1 MDYKNHGRSLELF
14 FINGRPDGMLTAE
27 VFGWTGHIL
36 SAPRTQI
43 GEALKRPAST
53 YTGVYVLIGETE
65 DGPKLYVGE
74 GENISQRIKSHDTN
88 KDWWT
93 SAILITS
100 AANNINKAHVKYLE
114 SRLVEEANKV
124 GHSIVDNGNAPTKPS
139 LSEAAQANMESFLQ
153 NILMVM
159 PAIGIDSFLQKSR
172 PKVETTKPHA
182 HDTTDA
188 VFEINSKQIGLRA
201 EAVLKDGE
209 FIVKEGSQARAE
221 WQNEKTH
228 RSYPKLFY
236 KLIDSGILPLHGE
249 FRVFQSDYAFASPS
263 AAAAMIFGR
272 NSNGQKSWKLKGTR
286 KTYKQW
292 EAAEIEKLN

>member
-36 SAPRTQI
+36 SAPRTQL
-43 GEALKRPAST
+43 GDALKRPAST

-74 GENISQRIKSHDTN
+74 GEDISQRIKSHDTN

-100 AANNINKAHVKYLE
+100 AANNLNKAHVKYLE
-114 SRLVEEANKV
+114 SRLVELANNV
-124 GHSIVDNGNAPTKPS
+124 GLSSVDNGNAPSRPS
-139 LSEAAQANMESFLQ
+139 LSEASQANMESFLS

-159 PAIGIDSFLQKSR
+159 PAIGINAFLQKSR
-172 PKVETTKPHA
+172 PKLLEAQKNDTRTTET
-182 HDTTDA
+182 
-188 VFEINSKQIGLRA
+188 VFVIKSSRLGLEA
-201 EAVLKDGE
+201 EAILQNGE
-209 FIVKEGSQARAE
+209 FVVKSGSIARKS
-221 WQNEKTH
+221 WQSDPNHGYAPLFK
-228 RSYPKLFY
+228 KLVDN
-236 KLIDSGILPLHGE
+236 KILADRGE
-249 FRVFQSDYAFASPS
+249 FRVFETDYAFASPS
-263 AAAAMIFGR
+263 ASAAIIFGR
-272 NSNGQKSWKLKGTR
+272 PTNGLTDWKLKGSK

-292 EAAEIEKLN
+292 EAEEIERLV